1 MLFVLLAMLV
11 MLERVSVVDLVVG
24 AMQEV
29 AQLVVDLEVC
39 SVLAECEM

>member
-29 AQLVVDLEVC
+29 AQLVADLEVC
-39 SVLAECEM
+39 SVLAE